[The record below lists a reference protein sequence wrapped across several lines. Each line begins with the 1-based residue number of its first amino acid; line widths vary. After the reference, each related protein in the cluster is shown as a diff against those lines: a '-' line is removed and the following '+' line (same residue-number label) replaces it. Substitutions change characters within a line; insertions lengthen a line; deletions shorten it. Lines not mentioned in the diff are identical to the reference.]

1 MTIRTASTAPGVDEF
16 ARTIA
21 DIAQALESPKDAD
34 TRIAHVLTLI
44 GTLVP
49 NDRCAIL
56 RRAADGHMRVIRVPQ
71 ARGGDADLTA
81 LLEILLHFTAGDAEG
96 HRPFQSS
103 AHLAVPVIGCDEIIG
118 VLLVERNEGDDFD
131 AHHLRCLTAV
141 ASQLGSYLI
150 LEKLQEESART
161 ARFREEFI
169 GVIGH
174 DLRNP
179 VSAIL
184 TGAHAL
190 LKRNT
195 LPAGDAAIAT
205 RIAAS
210 AQRVA
215 HMIEDLSD
223 FTRGRLSG
231 GIRIARKQGNLRDI
245 CGRVVEELQIARPGC
260 SIVLRANG
268 ELTGHWD
275 AGRLSQVLS
284 NLLGNALEH
293 GAPDAPVRVELS
305 GDTEAVTIHVT
316 NQGRTIAPDEL
327 TVLFEPFRRGR
338 GTDSSP
344 RRGLGLGLY
353 IVERIVS
360 AHGGTVTATSRES
373 EGTRFSVTLP
383 RGAAR

>member
-1 MTIRTASTAPGVDEF
+1 MKVRSARTALGVDDF

-34 TRIAHVLTLI
+34 PRIAHVLALI

-56 RRAADGHMRVIRVPQ
+56 RRAADGQTHVIQVP
-71 ARGGDADLTA
+71 AADDENPNLTA
-81 LLEILLHFTAGDAEG
+81 LLESLLHFTEGDAEG

-118 VLLVERNEGDDFD
+118 VLLVERDTGDDFE
-131 AHHLRCLTAV
+131 AHHLRCLTAI

-195 LPAGDAAIAT
+195 LSAADAAIAR
-205 RIAAS
+205 RIATS
-210 AQRVA
+210 SQRVA

-223 FTRGRLSG
+223 FTRGRLGG
-231 GIRIARKQGNLRDI
+231 GIRIVRGAANLRDI
-245 CGRVVEELQIARPGC
+245 CGRVVEELQITHPGS
-260 SIVLRANG
+260 SIVLRANRDLSG
-268 ELTGHWD
+268 EWD
-275 AGRLSQVLS
+275 ADRLSQVVS
-284 NLLGNALEH
+284 NLLSNALEH
-293 GAPDAPVRVELS
+293 GTPGTPVRVELS
-305 GDTEAVTIHVT
+305 GHSNAVTIQVV

-327 TVLFEPFRRGR
+327 DTLFEPFRRGR
-338 GTDSSP
+338 DTHSSP

-360 AHGGTVTATSRES
+360 AHEGTVTAASGDD
-373 EGTRFSVTLP
+373 GTRFTVTLP
-383 RGAAR
+383 RTA